1 MNHHVQ
7 AGPLDGLFMD
17 EEREEFLIL
26 DDDEEEASV
35 SKKPE
40 EAPVLPSMPKLSSL
54 KLPSF
59 LRSKAN
65 KKPEPKP
72 ESAIEAVAESAVGV
86 LDADL
91 AADGVHEFEWGIR
104 GMDCPDCAMKATRAV
119 SRLPGI
125 EQCRVSATEGSVRL
139 SLDVG
144 KGQVSRAS
152 SVLENLGHSP
162 KEDWFSVVGL
172 TPREVAARLGIE
184 RRALRSSLM
193 DIPGVLNV
201 RLDDGKI
208 ELQRLWMGDMSLRAL
223 SEQRLDK
230 ILGSDYSLVS
240 SKSSKLR
247 PDQIRLLGAAMTV
260 PLIFGVIAI
269 EQIHAVPDLMAAL
282 IGVLGVLF
290 TGYQMFQ
297 EALASIQN
305 RVLGFQ
311 ILTSLAVFGAVYLQE
326 WAEALMVVGL
336 VGFAA
341 HLEERALFRARESMQ
356 GGLDRLPRRARLLE
370 SRPAE
375 SEGRSLNVMQSSS
388 RSLTKANCHDEEL
401 TPVEAIEPGD
411 MVEVRSGEV
420 VPVDGIIAEG
430 TGSIDRAP
438 LTGEPMP
445 VSVKHGDM
453 VEAGLVLVRGPLV
466 IRAQASGDDTRLS
479 SLIDL
484 VRQYRDQPTRTQ
496 SSIESF
502 TAIWVPLVMIG
513 APVIGFLVA
522 GTTSEAIMYT
532 LLLWVVSCPCSLL
545 LAAPVPHAAA
555 LSAASASGLV
565 ARGGDVLE
573 AAAGVELAL
582 LDKTGTLT
590 SGQPRMTGLFV
601 SEEENEYR
609 ALQIAAGLEQR
620 SNHPYARSI
629 IALAEERS
637 LKASNVTDLTDGDA
651 GVSGKLR
658 GQEVMLGRADWLLE
672 HGVEIPLDVDSA
684 LAGSRKAGH
693 GSSVL
698 AIDRRAVAAFGF
710 AHDDAREGVDELIAA
725 LRANNVTVEILS
737 GDEQASVEAF
747 AKPLGI
753 SSSSCR
759 GGVDPEGK
767 AQWVSERSKARRT
780 LMAGDG
786 FNDAGALAA
795 ADVGVAVGSGEQVNL
810 DAADVLIPGE
820 DPRALARFIEL
831 SKRTRR
837 AVSTNI
843 AISVGIT
850 MLLVC
855 VVLLGWEIKLW
866 SGVALHEASALIVIL
881 NGMWVTGTGPQRMT
895 TIVDLARDLRN
906 DLMEALRVAI
916 GSSDKDSSAT
926 A

>member
-1 MNHHVQ
+1 
-7 AGPLDGLFMD
+7 MD
-17 EEREEFLIL
+17 EEGEDFLIL
-26 DDDEEEASV
+26 DDDEDETPV

-40 EAPVLPSMPKLSSL
+40 ETPVLPSMPKLPSL
-54 KLPSF
+54 RMPDF
-59 LRSKAN
+59 LRRKT
-65 KKPEPKP
+65 KEKPEPEP
-72 ESAIEAVAESAVGV
+72 EPEIEAVAESATGV

-91 AADGVHEFEWGIR
+91 AADGVHEFEWAIR

-139 SLDVG
+139 SLDIG
-144 KGQVSRAS
+144 RGQVSRAS

-162 KEDWFSVVGL
+162 DVEWLGVVGM

-193 DIPGVLNV
+193 DIPGILNV
-201 RLDDGKI
+201 SLDDGRI
-208 ELQRLWMGDMSLRAL
+208 ELQRLWLVDTALRAV
-223 SEQRLDK
+223 SAQRMEA
-230 ILGSDYSLVS
+230 ILGPGFTLSP

-247 PDQIRLLGAAMTV
+247 SDQIRLLGAAMTV
-260 PLIFGVIAI
+260 PLILGVFAV
-269 EQIHAVPDLMAAL
+269 ERIHAVPAVLATV
-282 IGVLGVLF
+282 IGIFGVLF
-290 TGYQMFQ
+290 AGYQMFQ
-297 EALASIQN
+297 EAFASIQN

-356 GGLDRLPRRARLLE
+356 GGLDRLPRRARLLDSKPE
-370 SRPAE
+370 
-375 SEGRSLNVMQSSS
+375 EGETRTLNVLQPETRSLVV
-388 RSLTKANCHDEEL
+388 ANCHDEEL

-420 VPVDGIIAEG
+420 VPVDGVVVEG
-430 TGSIDRAP
+430 TGSIDKAP
-438 LTGEPMP
+438 LTGEPIPIP
-445 VSVKHGDM
+445 VNPDDF

-466 IRAQASGDDTRLS
+466 IRAQAGGDDTRLS

-484 VRQYRDQPTRTQ
+484 VRRYRDQPTRTQ
-496 SSIESF
+496 SAIESF

-513 APVIGFLVA
+513 APAIGFLVA
-522 GTTSEAIMYT
+522 GTTSEAILVT

-555 LSAASASGLV
+555 LSAASSSGLV

-601 SEEENEYR
+601 SEEENELR
-609 ALQIAAGLEQR
+609 VLQIAAGLEQR

-629 IALAEERS
+629 LALAQERS
-637 LKASNVTDLTDGDA
+637 LKPSNVTGLADGDA
-651 GVSGKLR
+651 GVSGTLR
-658 GQEVMLGRADWLLE
+658 GQQVMLGRADWLMDR
-672 HGVEIPLDVDSA
+672 GVEIPLDVDSA

-698 AIDRRAVAAFGF
+698 AIDGRAVAAFGF
-710 AHDDAREGVDELIAA
+710 AHDDAREGVDALISA
-725 LRANNVTVEILS
+725 LRENNVTVEILS

-747 AKPLGI
+747 AQRLGI

-795 ADVGVAVGSGEQVNL
+795 AHVGVAVGSGEQVNL

-820 DPRALARFIEL
+820 DPRALAKFIDL

-837 AVSTNI
+837 AVSMNI

-855 VVLLGWEIKLW
+855 VVLLGWEIKLAA
-866 SGVALHEASALIVIL
+866 GVALHEASALIVIL

-895 TIVDLARDLRN
+895 TLVDLVRDLRD

-916 GSSDKDSSAT
+916 GGPDKDQSAT

>member
-7 AGPLDGLFMD
+7 AGPLDGLFVD

-26 DDDEEEASV
+26 DDDEEEAPV

-40 EAPVLPSMPKLSSL
+40 EAPVLPSLPKLSSL
-54 KLPSF
+54 KMPTF
-59 LRSKAN
+59 LRSKAS
-65 KKPEPKP
+65 KKPESKP
-72 ESAIEAVAESAVGV
+72 EQVIEAVAESAAGV

-162 KEDWFSVVGL
+162 EEDWVSVVGL
-172 TPREVAARLGIE
+172 TPREVATRLGIE
-184 RRALRSSLM
+184 RRALKSSLM
-193 DIPGVLNV
+193 DIPGVLNI
-201 RLDDGKI
+201 RLDDGRI
-208 ELQRLWMGDMSLRAL
+208 ELQRLWLSDMSLREV
-223 SEQRLDK
+223 SEQRLEK
-230 ILGSDYSLVS
+230 ILGSDYILAP

-260 PLIFGVIAI
+260 PLILGVIAI
-269 EQIHAVPDLMAAL
+269 EQIHAIPDMMAAM
-282 IGVLGVLF
+282 IAVLGVVF
-290 TGYQMFQ
+290 AGYQMFQ
-297 EALASIQN
+297 EAFASIQN

-311 ILTSLAVFGAVYLQE
+311 ILTSLAVFGAVALQE

-375 SEGRSLNVMQSSS
+375 SEGRSLNVMQPSSK
-388 RSLTKANCHDEEL
+388 SLTMAHCHDEEL

-420 VPVDGIIAEG
+420 VPVDGIIVEG
-430 TGSIDRAP
+430 AGSIDRAP

-445 VSVKHGDM
+445 VLVKLGDM
-453 VEAGLVLVRGPLV
+453 VEAGLILVRGPLV
-466 IRAQASGDDTRLS
+466 IRAQAGGDDTRLS

-496 SSIESF
+496 SAIENF

-513 APVIGFLVA
+513 APAIGFLVA
-522 GTTSEAIMYT
+522 GATSKALMYT

-573 AAAGVELAL
+573 AAAGVDLAL

-609 ALQIAAGLEQR
+609 VLQIAAGLEMR

-629 IALAEERS
+629 LALAEERS
-637 LKASNVTDLTDGDA
+637 LKASNVIDLTDGDA
-651 GVSGKLR
+651 GVSGRLR

-672 HGVEIPLDVDSA
+672 RGVEIPLDVDSA
-684 LAGSRKAGH
+684 LIGSRKAGH

-698 AIDRRAVAAFGF
+698 AIDGRAVAAFGF
-710 AHDDAREGVDELIAA
+710 AHDDAREGVDDLIAA
-725 LRANNVTVEILS
+725 LRENNVTVEILS

-747 AKPLGI
+747 AKRLGI
-753 SSSSCR
+753 PSSSCR

-767 AQWVSERSKARRT
+767 AQWVSERSKARCT
-780 LMAGDG
+780 MMAGDG

-820 DPRALARFIEL
+820 DPRALARLIDL

-855 VVLLGWEIKLW
+855 VVLLGWEIKLAA
-866 SGVALHEASALIVIL
+866 GVALHEASALIVIL

-895 TIVDLARDLRN
+895 IIVDLARDLRN
-906 DLMEALRVAI
+906 DLVEALRVAI
-916 GSSDKDSSAT
+916 GGSDKDPSAT

>member
-1 MNHHVQ
+1 
-7 AGPLDGLFMD
+7 MD
-17 EEREEFLIL
+17 EEPEEFLIL
-26 DDDEEEASV
+26 DDDEEEAPV

-40 EAPVLPSMPKLSSL
+40 EAPVLPSMPKLPSL
-54 KLPSF
+54 KMPSF
-59 LRSKAN
+59 LRSKAS

-152 SVLENLGHSP
+152 AVLENLGHSP
-162 KEDWFSVVGL
+162 EVDWLSVVGL

-201 RLDDGKI
+201 RLDDGRI
-208 ELQRLWMGDMSLRAL
+208 ELQKLWLGDMRLREV
-223 SEQRLDK
+223 SDQRLNK
-230 ILGSDYSLVS
+230 MLGSDYSLVP
-240 SKSSKLR
+240 SKSSRLR

-260 PLIFGVIAI
+260 PLILGVIAI
-269 EQIHAVPDLMAAL
+269 EQIPAIPNIMAAM
-282 IGVLGVLF
+282 IAIFGVLF
-290 TGYQMFQ
+290 AGYQMFQ
-297 EALASIQN
+297 EAFASIQN

-336 VGFAA
+336 VGFAS
-341 HLEERALFRARESMQ
+341 HLENRALFRARESMQ

-375 SEGRSLNVMQSSS
+375 SEGRSLNVMQSSP
-388 RSLTKANCHDEEL
+388 RTLTVADCHDEEL
-401 TPVEAIEPGD
+401 TPVEAVEPGD

-420 VPVDGIIAEG
+420 VPVDGIIVEG
-430 TGSIDRAP
+430 SGSIDRAP
-438 LTGEPMP
+438 LTGEPLP
-445 VSVKHGDM
+445 IAVNPGDL

-466 IRAQASGDDTRLS
+466 IRAQAGGDDTRLS

-496 SSIESF
+496 SAIESF
-502 TAIWVPLVMIG
+502 TAIWIPLVMIG
-513 APVIGFLVA
+513 SPAIGYLVYGA
-522 GTTSEAIMYT
+522 TSQAVLTT

-555 LSAASASGLV
+555 LSAASAFGLV

-601 SEEENEYR
+601 SEEENEHR

-637 LKASNVTDLTDGDA
+637 LSASNVTDLTDGDA
-651 GVSGKLR
+651 GVSGRLR

-672 HGVEIPLDVDSA
+672 RGVEIPLDVDSA
-684 LAGSRKAGH
+684 LAGTRRAGH
-693 GSSVL
+693 GASVL
-698 AIDRRAVAAFGF
+698 AIDGRAVAAFGF
-710 AHDDAREGVDELIAA
+710 AHDDSREGVDELIAA
-725 LRANNVTVEILS
+725 LRENNVTVEILS

-747 AKPLGI
+747 GERLGI
-753 SSSSCR
+753 PSASCR

-780 LMAGDG
+780 MMAGDG

-820 DPRALARFIEL
+820 DPRALARFIDL

-855 VVLLGWEIKLW
+855 GVLLGWDIKLW
-866 SGVALHEASALIVIL
+866 SGLALHEASALIVIL

-895 TIVDLARDLRN
+895 TIVDLSRDLRN
-906 DLMEALRVAI
+906 DLVEALKVAI
-916 GSSDKDSSAT
+916 GGSDKDSSAT

>member
-1 MNHHVQ
+1 
-7 AGPLDGLFMD
+7 MD
-17 EEREEFLIL
+17 EEGEDFLIL
-26 DDDEEEASV
+26 DDDEDETPV

-40 EAPVLPSMPKLSSL
+40 ETPVLPSMPKLPSL
-54 KLPSF
+54 RMPGF
-59 LRSKAN
+59 LRRKA
-65 KKPEPKP
+65 KEEPEPEP
-72 ESAIEAVAESAVGV
+72 EPEIEAVAESATGV

-91 AADGVHEFEWGIR
+91 AADGVHEFEWAIR

-139 SLDVG
+139 SLDIG
-144 KGQVSRAS
+144 RGQVSRAS

-162 KEDWFSVVGL
+162 DVEWLGVVGL

-193 DIPGVLNV
+193 DIPGILNV
-201 RLDDGKI
+201 SLDDGRI
-208 ELQRLWMGDMSLRAL
+208 ELQRLWLVDTALRAV
-223 SEQRLDK
+223 SEQRMEA
-230 ILGSDYSLVS
+230 ILGPGFTLSP

-260 PLIFGVIAI
+260 PLILGVIAV
-269 EQIHAVPDLMAAL
+269 ERIHAVPDVLAAV
-282 IGVLGVLF
+282 IGAFGVLF
-290 TGYQMFQ
+290 AGYQMFQ
-297 EALASIQN
+297 EAFASIQN

-341 HLEERALFRARESMQ
+341 HLEDRALLRARESMQ
-356 GGLDRLPRRARLLE
+356 GGLDRLPRRARLLDSKPE
-370 SRPAE
+370 
-375 SEGRSLNVMQSSS
+375 EGETRTLNVLQPETRSLVV
-388 RSLTKANCHDEEL
+388 ANCHDEEL

-420 VPVDGIIAEG
+420 VPVDGVVVEG
-430 TGSIDRAP
+430 TGSIDKAP
-438 LTGEPMP
+438 LTGEPIPIP
-445 VSVKHGDM
+445 VNPDDF

-466 IRAQASGDDTRLS
+466 IRAQAGGDDTRLS

-496 SSIESF
+496 SAIESF

-513 APVIGFLVA
+513 APAIGFLVA
-522 GTTSEAIMYT
+522 GTTSEAILVT

-555 LSAASASGLV
+555 LSAASSSGLV

-601 SEEENEYR
+601 SEEENELR
-609 ALQIAAGLEQR
+609 VLQIAAGLEQR

-629 IALAEERS
+629 LALAQERS
-637 LKASNVTDLTDGDA
+637 LKPSNVTGLADGDA
-651 GVSGKLR
+651 GVSGTLR
-658 GQEVMLGRADWLLE
+658 GQQVMLGRADWLMDR
-672 HGVEIPLDVDSA
+672 GVEIPLDVDSA

-698 AIDRRAVAAFGF
+698 AIEGRAVAAFGF
-710 AHDDAREGVDELIAA
+710 AHDDAREGVDALISA
-725 LRANNVTVEILS
+725 LRENDVTVEILS

-747 AKPLGI
+747 AQRLGI
-753 SSSSCR
+753 PSSSCR

-767 AQWVSERSKARRT
+767 AQWVSERSKARVT

-820 DPRALARFIEL
+820 DPRALAKFIDL

-837 AVSTNI
+837 AVSMNI

-855 VVLLGWEIKLW
+855 VVLLGWEIKLAA
-866 SGVALHEASALIVIL
+866 GVALHEASALIVIL
-881 NGMWVTGTGPQRMT
+881 NGMWVTGTGPQRT
-895 TIVDLARDLRN
+895 TTLVDLVRDLRD

-916 GSSDKDSSAT
+916 GGSGKDQSAT

>member
-7 AGPLDGLFMD
+7 AGLLDGLFMD

-26 DDDEEEASV
+26 DDDEDEAPV
-35 SKKPE
+35 SKKSE
-40 EAPVLPSMPKLSSL
+40 EATVLPSMPKLSSL
-54 KLPSF
+54 KMPSF
-59 LRSKAN
+59 LRSKAS
-65 KKPEPKP
+65 KKPESKP

-91 AADGVHEFEWGIR
+91 AADGVHEFEWDIR

-162 KEDWFSVVGL
+162 KGDWVSVVGL

-269 EQIHAVPDLMAAL
+269 EQSPAIPDMMAVL

-297 EALASIQN
+297 EAFASIQN

-370 SRPAE
+370 SRPVE
-375 SEGRSLNVMQSSS
+375 SEGRSLNVTQSSS
-388 RSLTKANCHDEEL
+388 RSLTMANCHDEEL

-513 APVIGFLVA
+513 APVIGLLVA
-522 GTTSEAIMYT
+522 DTTSEAIMTT

-637 LKASNVTDLTDGDA
+637 LKASNVIDLTDGDA

-698 AIDRRAVAAFGF
+698 AIDGRAVAAFGF
-710 AHDDAREGVDELIAA
+710 AHDDAREGVEELIAA

-753 SSSSCR
+753 PSSSCR

-767 AQWVSERSKARRT
+767 AQWVFERSKARRT
-780 LMAGDG
+780 MMAGDG

-850 MLLVC
+850 FLLVSG
-855 VVLLGWEIKLW
+855 VLLGWEIKLAA
-866 SGVALHEASALIVIL
+866 GVALHEASALIVIL

-906 DLMEALRVAI
+906 DFVEALRVAI
-916 GSSDKDSSAT
+916 GASDKDSSAT

>member
-1 MNHHVQ
+1 
-7 AGPLDGLFMD
+7 MD

-40 EAPVLPSMPKLSSL
+40 EAPVLPFMPKLSSL

-65 KKPEPKP
+65 KKPEPNS

-906 DLMEALRVAI
+906 DLVEALRVAI
-916 GSSDKDSSAT
+916 GASDKDSSAT

>member
-1 MNHHVQ
+1 MTI
-7 AGPLDGLFMD
+7 P
-17 EEREEFLIL
+17 LIL
-26 DDDEEEASV
+26 
-35 SKKPE
+35 
-40 EAPVLPSMPKLSSL
+40 
-54 KLPSF
+54 
-59 LRSKAN
+59 
-65 KKPEPKP
+65 
-72 ESAIEAVAESAVGV
+72 
-86 LDADL
+86 
-91 AADGVHEFEWGIR
+91 
-104 GMDCPDCAMKATRAV
+104 
-119 SRLPGI
+119 
-125 EQCRVSATEGSVRL
+125 
-139 SLDVG
+139 
-144 KGQVSRAS
+144 
-152 SVLENLGHSP
+152 
-162 KEDWFSVVGL
+162 
-172 TPREVAARLGIE
+172 
-184 RRALRSSLM
+184 
-193 DIPGVLNV
+193 
-201 RLDDGKI
+201 
-208 ELQRLWMGDMSLRAL
+208 
-223 SEQRLDK
+223 
-230 ILGSDYSLVS
+230 
-240 SKSSKLR
+240 
-247 PDQIRLLGAAMTV
+247 
-260 PLIFGVIAI
+260 GVIAI
-269 EQIHAVPDLMAAL
+269 EQIHAIPDMTAVL
-282 IGVLGVLF
+282 IGGFGVLF
-290 TGYQMFQ
+290 AGYQMFQ

-311 ILTSLAVFGAVYLQE
+311 ILTSLAVFGAVALQE

-375 SEGRSLNVMQSSS
+375 SEGRSLNVMQPSSK
-388 RSLTKANCHDEEL
+388 SLTMAHCHDEEL

-420 VPVDGIIAEG
+420 VPVDGIIVEG
-430 TGSIDRAP
+430 AGSIDRAP

-445 VSVKHGDM
+445 VLVKLGDM
-453 VEAGLVLVRGPLV
+453 VEAGLILVRGPLV
-466 IRAQASGDDTRLS
+466 IRAQAGGDDTRLS

-496 SSIESF
+496 SAIENF

-513 APVIGFLVA
+513 APAIGFLVA
-522 GTTSEAIMYT
+522 GATSKALMYT

-573 AAAGVELAL
+573 AAAGVDLAL

-609 ALQIAAGLEQR
+609 VLQIAAGLEMR

-629 IALAEERS
+629 LALAEERS
-637 LKASNVTDLTDGDA
+637 LKASNVIDLTDGDA
-651 GVSGKLR
+651 GVSGRLR

-672 HGVEIPLDVDSA
+672 RGVEIPLDVDSA
-684 LAGSRKAGH
+684 LIGSRKAGH

-698 AIDRRAVAAFGF
+698 AIDGRAVAAFGF
-710 AHDDAREGVDELIAA
+710 AHDDAREGVDDLIAA
-725 LRANNVTVEILS
+725 LRENNVTVEILS

-747 AKPLGI
+747 AKRLGI
-753 SSSSCR
+753 PSSSCR

-767 AQWVSERSKARRT
+767 AQWVSERSKARCT
-780 LMAGDG
+780 MMAGDG

-820 DPRALARFIEL
+820 DPRALARLIDL

-855 VVLLGWEIKLW
+855 VVLLGWEIKLAA
-866 SGVALHEASALIVIL
+866 GVALHEASALIVIL

-895 TIVDLARDLRN
+895 IIVDLARDLRN
-906 DLMEALRVAI
+906 DLVEALRVAI
-916 GSSDKDSSAT
+916 GGSDKDPSAT

>member
-1 MNHHVQ
+1 
-7 AGPLDGLFMD
+7 MD
-17 EEREEFLIL
+17 EEGEDFLIL
-26 DDDEEEASV
+26 DDDEEETPV

-40 EAPVLPSMPKLSSL
+40 ETPVLPSMPKLPSL
-54 KLPSF
+54 RMPGF
-59 LRSKAN
+59 LRRKA
-65 KKPEPKP
+65 KEKPEPEP
-72 ESAIEAVAESAVGV
+72 EPEIEAVAESATGV

-91 AADGVHEFEWGIR
+91 AADGVHEFEWAIR

-139 SLDVG
+139 SLDIG
-144 KGQVSRAS
+144 RGQVSRAS

-162 KEDWFSVVGL
+162 DVEWLGVVGL

-193 DIPGVLNV
+193 DIPGILNV
-201 RLDDGKI
+201 SLDDGRI
-208 ELQRLWMGDMSLRAL
+208 ELQRLWLVDTALRAV
-223 SEQRLDK
+223 SEQRMEA
-230 ILGSDYSLVS
+230 ILGPGFTLSP

-260 PLIFGVIAI
+260 PLILGVIAV
-269 EQIHAVPDLMAAL
+269 ERIHAVPDVLATV
-282 IGVLGVLF
+282 IGIFGVLF
-290 TGYQMFQ
+290 AGYQMFQ
-297 EALASIQN
+297 EAFASIQN

-356 GGLDRLPRRARLLE
+356 GGLDRLPRRARLLDSKPE
-370 SRPAE
+370 
-375 SEGRSLNVMQSSS
+375 EGETRTLNVLQPETRSLVV
-388 RSLTKANCHDEEL
+388 ANCHDEEL

-420 VPVDGIIAEG
+420 VPVDGVVVEG
-430 TGSIDRAP
+430 TGSIDKAP
-438 LTGEPMP
+438 LTGEPIPIP
-445 VSVKHGDM
+445 VNPDDF

-466 IRAQASGDDTRLS
+466 IRAQAGGDDTRLS

-496 SSIESF
+496 SAIESF

-513 APVIGFLVA
+513 APVIGYLVYGA
-522 GTTSEAIMYT
+522 TSQAVLTT

-555 LSAASASGLV
+555 LSAASSSGLV

-601 SEEENEYR
+601 SEEENELR
-609 ALQIAAGLEQR
+609 VLQIAAGLEQR

-629 IALAEERS
+629 LALAQERS
-637 LKASNVTDLTDGDA
+637 LKPSNVTGLADGDA
-651 GVSGKLR
+651 GVSGTLR
-658 GQEVMLGRADWLLE
+658 GQQVMLGRADWLMDR
-672 HGVEIPLDVDSA
+672 GVEIPLDVDSA

-698 AIDRRAVAAFGF
+698 AIEGRAVAAFGF
-710 AHDDAREGVDELIAA
+710 AHDDAREGVDALISA
-725 LRANNVTVEILS
+725 LRENDVTVEILS

-747 AKPLGI
+747 AQRLGI
-753 SSSSCR
+753 PSSSCR

-820 DPRALARFIEL
+820 DPRALAKFIDL

-837 AVSTNI
+837 AVSMNI

-855 VVLLGWEIKLW
+855 VVLLGWEIKLAA
-866 SGVALHEASALIVIL
+866 GVALHEASALIVIL

-895 TIVDLARDLRN
+895 TLVDLVRDLRD

-916 GSSDKDSSAT
+916 GGSDKDQSAT

>member
-1 MNHHVQ
+1 M
-7 AGPLDGLFMD
+7 
-17 EEREEFLIL
+17 EEEGEDFLIL
-26 DDDEEEASV
+26 DDDDDDTPV

-40 EAPVLPSMPKLSSL
+40 EAPVLPSMPKLPSL
-54 KLPSF
+54 RLPSF
-59 LRSKAN
+59 LRPKAKEESK
-65 KKPEPKP
+65 PKP
-72 ESAIEAVAESAVGV
+72 EIDAVAESASGV

-91 AADGVHEFEWGIR
+91 AADGVHEFEWAIR

-139 SLDVG
+139 SMDIG
-144 KGQVSRAS
+144 RGQVSRAS

-162 KEDWFSVVGL
+162 EVEWLSVVGL
-172 TPREVAARLGIE
+172 TPREAAARLGIE
-184 RRALRSSLM
+184 RRTLRSSLM

-201 RLDDGKI
+201 SLDDGRI
-208 ELQRLWMGDMSLRAL
+208 ELQRLWLIDTALRAV
-223 SEQRLDK
+223 SEQRMEA
-230 ILGSDYSLVS
+230 ILGPGFTLSP

-260 PLIFGVIAI
+260 PLILGVIAV
-269 EQIHAVPDLMAAL
+269 ERIHAVPDVLAAV
-282 IGVLGVLF
+282 IGAFGVLF
-290 TGYQMFQ
+290 AGYQMFQ
-297 EALASIQN
+297 EAFASIQN

-311 ILTSLAVFGAVYLQE
+311 VLTSLAVFGAVYLQE

-341 HLEERALFRARESMQ
+341 HLEDRALFRARESMQ
-356 GGLDRLPRRARLLE
+356 GGLDRLPRRARLLD
-370 SRPAE
+370 RPE
-375 SEGRSLNVMQSSS
+375 EGKDQSLNLMQPATRSLVV
-388 RSLTKANCHDEEL
+388 ANCHDEEL

-420 VPVDGIIAEG
+420 VPVDGVVVEG
-430 TGSIDRAP
+430 TGSIDKAP
-438 LTGEPMP
+438 LTGEPIP
-445 VSVKHGDM
+445 IPANPGDS

-466 IRAQASGDDTRLS
+466 IRAQAGGDDTRLS

-496 SSIESF
+496 SAIESF

-513 APVIGFLVA
+513 APAIGFLVA
-522 GTTSEAIMYT
+522 GATSEAILVT

-555 LSAASASGLV
+555 LSAASSSGLV

-573 AAAGVELAL
+573 AAAGVQLAL

-601 SEEENEYR
+601 SEDENDLR
-609 ALQIAAGLEQR
+609 VLQIAAGLEQR

-629 IALAEERS
+629 LALAQERS
-637 LKASNVTDLTDGDA
+637 VNPSNVTGLTDGDA
-651 GVSGKLR
+651 GVSGMLR
-658 GQEVMLGRADWLLE
+658 GEEVMLGRADWLME
-672 HGVEIPLDVDSA
+672 RGVEIPLDVDSA

-698 AIDRRAVAAFGF
+698 SIDGRAVAAFGF
-710 AHDDAREGVDELIAA
+710 AHDDAREGVDALISA
-725 LRANNVTVEILS
+725 LRENDVTVEILS

-747 AKPLGI
+747 ARRLGI
-753 SSSSCR
+753 PSDACR

-820 DPRALARFIEL
+820 DPRALAKFIDL

-855 VVLLGWEIKLW
+855 IVLLGWEIKLAA
-866 SGVALHEASALIVIL
+866 GVALHEASALIVIL

-895 TIVDLARDLRN
+895 TLVDLVRDLRD
-906 DLMEALRVAI
+906 DLVEALRVAI
-916 GSSDKDSSAT
+916 GGSSKDQSAT

>member
-1 MNHHVQ
+1 
-7 AGPLDGLFMD
+7 MD
-17 EEREEFLIL
+17 EEGEDFLIL
-26 DDDEEEASV
+26 DDDEDETPV

-40 EAPVLPSMPKLSSL
+40 ETPVLPSMPKLPSL
-54 KLPSF
+54 RMPGF
-59 LRSKAN
+59 LRRKA
-65 KKPEPKP
+65 KEKPEPEP
-72 ESAIEAVAESAVGV
+72 EPEIEAVAESATGV

-91 AADGVHEFEWGIR
+91 AADGVHEFEWAIR

-139 SLDVG
+139 SLDIG
-144 KGQVSRAS
+144 RGQVSRAS

-162 KEDWFSVVGL
+162 DVEWLGVVGL

-193 DIPGVLNV
+193 DIPGILNV
-201 RLDDGKI
+201 SLDDGRI
-208 ELQRLWMGDMSLRAL
+208 ELQRLWLVDTALRAV
-223 SEQRLDK
+223 SEQRMEA
-230 ILGSDYSLVS
+230 ILGPGFTLSP

-260 PLIFGVIAI
+260 PLILGVIAV
-269 EQIHAVPDLMAAL
+269 ERIHAVPDVLAAV
-282 IGVLGVLF
+282 IGAFGVLF
-290 TGYQMFQ
+290 AGYQMFQ
-297 EALASIQN
+297 EAFASIQN

-341 HLEERALFRARESMQ
+341 HLEDRALLRARESMQ
-356 GGLDRLPRRARLLE
+356 GGLDRLPRRARLLDSKPE
-370 SRPAE
+370 
-375 SEGRSLNVMQSSS
+375 EGETRTLNVLQPETRSLVV
-388 RSLTKANCHDEEL
+388 ANCHDEEL

-420 VPVDGIIAEG
+420 VPVDGVVVEG
-430 TGSIDRAP
+430 TGSIDKAP
-438 LTGEPMP
+438 LTGEPIPIP
-445 VSVKHGDM
+445 VNPDDF

-466 IRAQASGDDTRLS
+466 IRAQAGGDDTRLS

-496 SSIESF
+496 SAIESF

-513 APVIGFLVA
+513 APVIGYLVYGA
-522 GTTSEAIMYT
+522 TSQAVLTT

-555 LSAASASGLV
+555 LSAASSSGLV

-601 SEEENEYR
+601 SEEENELR
-609 ALQIAAGLEQR
+609 VLQIAAGLEQR

-629 IALAEERS
+629 LALAQERS
-637 LKASNVTDLTDGDA
+637 LKPSNVTGLADGDA
-651 GVSGKLR
+651 GVSGTLR
-658 GQEVMLGRADWLLE
+658 GQQVMLGRADWLMDR
-672 HGVEIPLDVDSA
+672 GVEIPLDVDSA

-698 AIDRRAVAAFGF
+698 AIEGRAVAAFGF
-710 AHDDAREGVDELIAA
+710 AHDDAREGVDALISA
-725 LRANNVTVEILS
+725 LRENDVTVEILS

-747 AKPLGI
+747 AQRLGI
-753 SSSSCR
+753 PSSSCR

-767 AQWVSERSKARRT
+767 AQWVSERSKARVT

-820 DPRALARFIEL
+820 DPRALAKFIDL

-837 AVSTNI
+837 AVSMNI

-855 VVLLGWEIKLW
+855 VVLLGWEIKLAA
-866 SGVALHEASALIVIL
+866 GVALHEASALIVIL

-895 TIVDLARDLRN
+895 TLVDLVRDLRD

-916 GSSDKDSSAT
+916 GGSGKDQSAT

>member
-1 MNHHVQ
+1 
-7 AGPLDGLFMD
+7 MD
-17 EEREEFLIL
+17 EEGEDFLIL
-26 DDDEEEASV
+26 DDDEEETPV

-40 EAPVLPSMPKLSSL
+40 ETPVLPSMPKLPSL
-54 KLPSF
+54 RMPGF
-59 LRSKAN
+59 LRRKA
-65 KKPEPKP
+65 KEKPEPEP
-72 ESAIEAVAESAVGV
+72 EPEIEAVAESATGV

-91 AADGVHEFEWGIR
+91 AADGVHEFEWAIR

-139 SLDVG
+139 SLDIG
-144 KGQVSRAS
+144 RGQVSRAS

-162 KEDWFSVVGL
+162 DVEWLGVVGL

-193 DIPGVLNV
+193 DIPGILNV
-201 RLDDGKI
+201 SLDDGRI
-208 ELQRLWMGDMSLRAL
+208 ELQRLWLVDTALRAV
-223 SEQRLDK
+223 SEQRMEA
-230 ILGSDYSLVS
+230 ILGPGFTLSP

-260 PLIFGVIAI
+260 PLILGVIAV
-269 EQIHAVPDLMAAL
+269 ERIHAVPDVLAAV
-282 IGVLGVLF
+282 IGAFGVLF
-290 TGYQMFQ
+290 AGYQMFQ
-297 EALASIQN
+297 EAFASIQN

-341 HLEERALFRARESMQ
+341 HLEDRALLRARESMQ
-356 GGLDRLPRRARLLE
+356 GGLDRLPRRARLLDSKPE
-370 SRPAE
+370 
-375 SEGRSLNVMQSSS
+375 EGKTRTLNLLQPETRSLVV
-388 RSLTKANCHDEEL
+388 ANCHDEEL

-420 VPVDGIIAEG
+420 VPVDGVVVEG
-430 TGSIDRAP
+430 TGSIDKAP
-438 LTGEPMP
+438 LTGEPIPIP
-445 VSVKHGDM
+445 VNPDDF

-466 IRAQASGDDTRLS
+466 IRAQAGGDDTRLS

-496 SSIESF
+496 SAIESF

-513 APVIGFLVA
+513 APVIGYLVYGA
-522 GTTSEAIMYT
+522 TSQAVLTT

-555 LSAASASGLV
+555 LSAASSSGLV

-601 SEEENEYR
+601 SEEENELR
-609 ALQIAAGLEQR
+609 VLQIAAGLEQR

-629 IALAEERS
+629 LALAQERS
-637 LKASNVTDLTDGDA
+637 LKPSNVTGLADGDA
-651 GVSGKLR
+651 GVSGTLR
-658 GQEVMLGRADWLLE
+658 GQQVMLGRADWLMDR
-672 HGVEIPLDVDSA
+672 GVEIPLDVDSA

-698 AIDRRAVAAFGF
+698 AIEGRAVAAFGF
-710 AHDDAREGVDELIAA
+710 AHDDAREGVDALISA
-725 LRANNVTVEILS
+725 LRENDVTVEILS

-747 AKPLGI
+747 AQRLGI
-753 SSSSCR
+753 PSSSCR

-767 AQWVSERSKARRT
+767 AQWVSERSKARVT

-820 DPRALARFIEL
+820 DPRALAKFIDL

-837 AVSTNI
+837 AVSMNI

-855 VVLLGWEIKLW
+855 VVLLGWEIKLAA
-866 SGVALHEASALIVIL
+866 GVALHEASALIVIL

-895 TIVDLARDLRN
+895 TLVDLVRDLRD

-916 GSSDKDSSAT
+916 GGSGKDQSAT

>member
-1 MNHHVQ
+1 
-7 AGPLDGLFMD
+7 MD
-17 EEREEFLIL
+17 EEGEDFLIL
-26 DDDEEEASV
+26 DDDEDENPV

-40 EAPVLPSMPKLSSL
+40 ETPVMPSMPKLPSL
-54 KLPSF
+54 KMPGF
-59 LRSKAN
+59 LRRKA
-65 KKPEPKP
+65 KEKPEPEP
-72 ESAIEAVAESAVGV
+72 EPEIEAVAESAAGV

-91 AADGVHEFEWGIR
+91 AVDGVHEFEWAIR

-125 EQCRVSATEGSVRL
+125 EECRVSATEGSVRL
-139 SLDVG
+139 SLDIG
-144 KGQVSRAS
+144 RGQVSRAS

-162 KEDWFSVVGL
+162 EIEWLGVVGL

-193 DIPGVLNV
+193 DIPGILNV
-201 RLDDGKI
+201 SLDDGRI
-208 ELQRLWMGDMSLRAL
+208 ELQRLWLGDTALRAV
-223 SEQRLDK
+223 SEQRMEA
-230 ILGSDYSLVS
+230 ILGPGFTLSPST
-240 SKSSKLR
+240 SSKLR

-260 PLIFGVIAI
+260 PLILGVIAV
-269 EQIHAVPDLMAAL
+269 ERIHAVPDVLAVV
-282 IGVLGVLF
+282 IGAFGVLF
-290 TGYQMFQ
+290 AGYQMFQ
-297 EALASIQN
+297 EAFASIQN

-311 ILTSLAVFGAVYLQE
+311 ILTSLAVFGAAYLQE

-341 HLEERALFRARESMQ
+341 HLEDRALFRARESMQ
-356 GGLDRLPRRARLLE
+356 GGLDRLPRRARLLD
-370 SRPAE
+370 SRPEE
-375 SEGRSLNVMQSSS
+375 SGTRTLNVLQPEARPLMM
-388 RSLTKANCHDEEL
+388 ANCHDEEL

-420 VPVDGIIAEG
+420 VPVDGVVVEG
-430 TGSIDRAP
+430 SGSIDKAP
-438 LTGEPMP
+438 LTGEPIPIP
-445 VSVKHGDM
+445 VNSGDS

-466 IRAQASGDDTRLS
+466 IRAQAGGDDTRLS

-496 SSIESF
+496 SAIESF

-513 APVIGFLVA
+513 APAIGFLVA
-522 GTTSEAIMYT
+522 DTTSEAILVT

-555 LSAASASGLV
+555 LSAASSSGLV

-590 SGQPRMTGLFV
+590 SGQPRMTGIFV
-601 SEEENEYR
+601 SDEENELR
-609 ALQIAAGLEQR
+609 VLQIAAGLEQR

-629 IALAEERS
+629 LALAQERS
-637 LKASNVTDLTDGDA
+637 LKPSNVTGLTDGDA
-651 GVSGKLR
+651 GVSGTLR
-658 GQEVMLGRADWLLE
+658 GQEVLLGRADWLME
-672 HGVEIPLDVDSA
+672 RGAEIPLDVDSA

-698 AIDRRAVAAFGF
+698 AIDGRAVAAFGF
-710 AHDDAREGVDELIAA
+710 AHDDAREGVDALISA
-725 LRANNVTVEILS
+725 LRENDVTVEILS

-747 AKPLGI
+747 AQRLGI
-753 SSSSCR
+753 PSSSCR

-795 ADVGVAVGSGEQVNL
+795 AHVGVAVGSGEQVNL

-820 DPRALARFIEL
+820 DPRALARFIDL

-837 AVSTNI
+837 AVSMNI

-895 TIVDLARDLRN
+895 TLVDLVRDLRD
-906 DLMEALRVAI
+906 DLVEALRVAI
-916 GSSDKDSSAT
+916 GGSGEDQSAT

>member
-1 MNHHVQ
+1 
-7 AGPLDGLFMD
+7 MD
-17 EEREEFLIL
+17 EEGEDFLIL
-26 DDDEEEASV
+26 DDDEEETPV

-40 EAPVLPSMPKLSSL
+40 ETPVLPSMPKLPSL
-54 KLPSF
+54 RMPGF
-59 LRSKAN
+59 LRRKA
-65 KKPEPKP
+65 KEKPEPEP
-72 ESAIEAVAESAVGV
+72 EPEIEAVAESATGV

-91 AADGVHEFEWGIR
+91 AADGVHEFEWAIR
-104 GMDCPDCAMKATRAV
+104 GMDCPDCARKATRAV

-139 SLDVG
+139 SLDIG
-144 KGQVSRAS
+144 RGQVSRAS

-162 KEDWFSVVGL
+162 DVEWLGVVGL

-193 DIPGVLNV
+193 DIPGILNV
-201 RLDDGKI
+201 SLDDGRI
-208 ELQRLWMGDMSLRAL
+208 ELQRLWLVDTALRAV
-223 SEQRLDK
+223 SEQRMEA
-230 ILGSDYSLVS
+230 ILGPGFTLSP

-260 PLIFGVIAI
+260 PLILGVIAV
-269 EQIHAVPDLMAAL
+269 ERIHAVPDVLAAV
-282 IGVLGVLF
+282 IGAFGVLF
-290 TGYQMFQ
+290 AGYQMFQ
-297 EALASIQN
+297 EAFASIQN

-356 GGLDRLPRRARLLE
+356 GGLDRLPRRARLLDSKPE
-370 SRPAE
+370 
-375 SEGRSLNVMQSSS
+375 EGETRTLNVLQPETRSLVV
-388 RSLTKANCHDEEL
+388 ANCHDEEL

-420 VPVDGIIAEG
+420 VPVDGVVVEG
-430 TGSIDRAP
+430 TGSIDKAP
-438 LTGEPMP
+438 LTGEPIPIP
-445 VSVKHGDM
+445 VNPDDF

-466 IRAQASGDDTRLS
+466 IRAQAGGDDTRLS

-484 VRQYRDQPTRTQ
+484 VRRYRDQPTRTQ
-496 SSIESF
+496 SAIESF

-513 APVIGFLVA
+513 APVIGYLVYGA
-522 GTTSEAIMYT
+522 TSQAVLTT

-555 LSAASASGLV
+555 LSAASSSGLV

-601 SEEENEYR
+601 SEEENELR
-609 ALQIAAGLEQR
+609 VLQIAAGLEQR

-629 IALAEERS
+629 LALAQERS
-637 LKASNVTDLTDGDA
+637 LKPSNVTGLADGDA
-651 GVSGKLR
+651 GVSGTLR
-658 GQEVMLGRADWLLE
+658 GQQVMLGRADWLMDR
-672 HGVEIPLDVDSA
+672 GVEIPLDVDSA

-698 AIDRRAVAAFGF
+698 AIEGRAVAAFGF
-710 AHDDAREGVDELIAA
+710 AHDDAREGVDALISA
-725 LRANNVTVEILS
+725 LRENDVTVEILS

-747 AKPLGI
+747 AQRLGI
-753 SSSSCR
+753 PSSSCR

-767 AQWVSERSKARRT
+767 AQWVSERSKARVT

-820 DPRALARFIEL
+820 DPRALAKFIDL

-837 AVSTNI
+837 AVSMNI

-855 VVLLGWEIKLW
+855 VVLLGWEIKLAA
-866 SGVALHEASALIVIL
+866 GVALHEASALIVIL

-895 TIVDLARDLRN
+895 TLVDLVRDLRD

-916 GSSDKDSSAT
+916 GGSGKDQSAT

>member
-40 EAPVLPSMPKLSSL
+40 EAPVLPFMPKLSSL

>member
-1 MNHHVQ
+1 
-7 AGPLDGLFMD
+7 MD
-17 EEREEFLIL
+17 EEGEDFLIL
-26 DDDEEEASV
+26 DDDEDETPV

-40 EAPVLPSMPKLSSL
+40 ETPVLPSMPKLPSL
-54 KLPSF
+54 SMPGF
-59 LRSKAN
+59 LRRKA
-65 KKPEPKP
+65 KEKPEPEP
-72 ESAIEAVAESAVGV
+72 EPEIEAVAESATGV

-91 AADGVHEFEWGIR
+91 AADGVHEFEWAIR

-139 SLDVG
+139 SLDIG
-144 KGQVSRAS
+144 RGQVSRAS

-162 KEDWFSVVGL
+162 DVEWLGVVGL

-193 DIPGVLNV
+193 DIPGILNV
-201 RLDDGKI
+201 SLDDGRI
-208 ELQRLWMGDMSLRAL
+208 ELQRLWLVDTALRAV
-223 SEQRLDK
+223 SEQRMEA
-230 ILGSDYSLVS
+230 ILGPGFTLSP

-260 PLIFGVIAI
+260 PLILGVIAV
-269 EQIHAVPDLMAAL
+269 ERIHAVPDVLAAV
-282 IGVLGVLF
+282 IGIFGVLF
-290 TGYQMFQ
+290 AGYQMFQ
-297 EALASIQN
+297 EAFASIQN

-356 GGLDRLPRRARLLE
+356 GGLDRLPRRARLLDSKPE
-370 SRPAE
+370 
-375 SEGRSLNVMQSSS
+375 EGETRTLNVLQPETRSLVV
-388 RSLTKANCHDEEL
+388 ANCHDEEL

-420 VPVDGIIAEG
+420 VPVDGVVVEG
-430 TGSIDRAP
+430 TGSIDKAP
-438 LTGEPMP
+438 LTGEPIPIP
-445 VSVKHGDM
+445 VNPDDF

-466 IRAQASGDDTRLS
+466 IRAQAGGDDTRLS

-484 VRQYRDQPTRTQ
+484 VRRYRDQPTRTQ
-496 SSIESF
+496 SAIESF

-513 APVIGFLVA
+513 APVIGYLVYGA
-522 GTTSEAIMYT
+522 TSQAVLTT

-555 LSAASASGLV
+555 LSAASSSGLV

-601 SEEENEYR
+601 SEEENELR
-609 ALQIAAGLEQR
+609 VLQIAAGLEQR

-629 IALAEERS
+629 LALAQERS
-637 LKASNVTDLTDGDA
+637 LKPSNVIGLTDGDA
-651 GVSGKLR
+651 GVSGTLR
-658 GQEVMLGRADWLLE
+658 GQQVMLGRADWLMGR
-672 HGVEIPLDVDSA
+672 GVEIPLDVDSA

-698 AIDRRAVAAFGF
+698 AIDGRAVAAFGF
-710 AHDDAREGVDELIAA
+710 AHDDAREGVDALISA
-725 LRANNVTVEILS
+725 LRENNVTVEILS

-747 AKPLGI
+747 AQRLGI
-753 SSSSCR
+753 PSSSCR

-767 AQWVSERSKARRT
+767 AQWVSERSNHRRT

-810 DAADVLIPGE
+810 DAADVWIPGE
-820 DPRALARFIEL
+820 DPRALAKFIDL

-837 AVSTNI
+837 AVSMNI

-855 VVLLGWEIKLW
+855 VVLLGWEIKLAA
-866 SGVALHEASALIVIL
+866 GVALHEASALIVIL

-895 TIVDLARDLRN
+895 TLVDLVRDLRD

-916 GSSDKDSSAT
+916 GGSGKDQSAT

>member
-1 MNHHVQ
+1 
-7 AGPLDGLFMD
+7 MD
-17 EEREEFLIL
+17 EEGEDFLIL
-26 DDDEEEASV
+26 DDDEEETPV
-35 SKKPE
+35 SRKPE
-40 EAPVLPSMPKLSSL
+40 ETPVLPSMPKLPSL
-54 KLPSF
+54 RMPGF
-59 LRSKAN
+59 LRRKA
-65 KKPEPKP
+65 KEKPEPEP
-72 ESAIEAVAESAVGV
+72 EPEIEAVAESATGV

-91 AADGVHEFEWGIR
+91 AADGVHEFEWAIR

-139 SLDVG
+139 SLDIG
-144 KGQVSRAS
+144 RGQVSRAS

-162 KEDWFSVVGL
+162 DVEWLGVVGL

-193 DIPGVLNV
+193 DIPGILNV
-201 RLDDGKI
+201 SLDDGRI
-208 ELQRLWMGDMSLRAL
+208 ELQRLWLVDTALRAV
-223 SEQRLDK
+223 SEQRMEA
-230 ILGSDYSLVS
+230 ILGPGFTLSP

-260 PLIFGVIAI
+260 PLILGVIAV
-269 EQIHAVPDLMAAL
+269 ERIHAVPDVLAAV
-282 IGVLGVLF
+282 IGAFGVLF
-290 TGYQMFQ
+290 AGYQMFQ
-297 EALASIQN
+297 EAFASIQN

-341 HLEERALFRARESMQ
+341 HLEDRALLRARESMQ
-356 GGLDRLPRRARLLE
+356 GGLDRLPRRARLLDSKPE
-370 SRPAE
+370 
-375 SEGRSLNVMQSSS
+375 EGETRTLNVLQPETRSLVV
-388 RSLTKANCHDEEL
+388 ANCHDEEL

-420 VPVDGIIAEG
+420 VPVDGVVVEG
-430 TGSIDRAP
+430 TGSIDKAP
-438 LTGEPMP
+438 LTGEPIPIP
-445 VSVKHGDM
+445 VNPDDF

-466 IRAQASGDDTRLS
+466 IRAQAGGDDTRLS

-484 VRQYRDQPTRTQ
+484 VRRYRDQPTRTQ
-496 SSIESF
+496 SAIESF

-513 APVIGFLVA
+513 APVIGYLVYGA
-522 GTTSEAIMYT
+522 TSQAVLTT

-555 LSAASASGLV
+555 LSAASSSGLV

-601 SEEENEYR
+601 SEEENELR
-609 ALQIAAGLEQR
+609 VLQIAAGLEQR

-629 IALAEERS
+629 LALAQERS
-637 LKASNVTDLTDGDA
+637 LKPSNVTGLADGDA
-651 GVSGKLR
+651 GVSGTLR
-658 GQEVMLGRADWLLE
+658 GQQVMLGRADWLMDR
-672 HGVEIPLDVDSA
+672 GVEIPLDVDSA

-698 AIDRRAVAAFGF
+698 AIDGRAVAAFGF
-710 AHDDAREGVDELIAA
+710 AHDDAREGVDALISA
-725 LRANNVTVEILS
+725 LRENDVTVEILS

-747 AKPLGI
+747 AQRLGI
-753 SSSSCR
+753 PSSSCR

-767 AQWVSERSKARRT
+767 AQWVSERSKARVT

-820 DPRALARFIEL
+820 DPRALAKFIDL

-837 AVSTNI
+837 AVSMNI

-855 VVLLGWEIKLW
+855 VVLLGWEIKLAA
-866 SGVALHEASALIVIL
+866 GVALHEASALIVIL

-895 TIVDLARDLRN
+895 TLVDLVRDLRD

-916 GSSDKDSSAT
+916 GGSGKDQSAT

>member
-1 MNHHVQ
+1 
-7 AGPLDGLFMD
+7 MD

-40 EAPVLPSMPKLSSL
+40 EAPVLPSMPKLPSL
-54 KLPSF
+54 KMPNF
-59 LRSKAN
+59 LRSKAS
-65 KKPEPKP
+65 KKPELKS
-72 ESAIEAVAESAVGV
+72 ESAIEAVAESAAGV
-86 LDADL
+86 PDADL

-119 SRLPGI
+119 SRLPGV

-162 KEDWFSVVGL
+162 EEDWVSVVGL
-172 TPREVAARLGIE
+172 TPREVAIRLGIE

-208 ELQRLWMGDMSLRAL
+208 ELQRLWLSDMSLRAL
-223 SEQRLDK
+223 SAQRLDK
-230 ILGSDYSLVS
+230 VLGSDYSLVP

-260 PLIFGVIAI
+260 PLILGVIAI
-269 EQIHAVPDLMAAL
+269 EQIHAIPDWVAML
-282 IGVLGVLF
+282 IGIFGVLF
-290 TGYQMFQ
+290 AGYQMFQ
-297 EALASIQN
+297 EAIASIQN

-370 SRPAE
+370 SKPAE
-375 SEGRSLNVMQSSS
+375 SEGRTLNVTQSSS
-388 RSLTKANCHDEEL
+388 RSLTMAHCHDEEL

-420 VPVDGIIAEG
+420 VPIDGTIIEG
-430 TGSIDRAP
+430 SGSIDRAP

-445 VSVKHGDM
+445 ISVKAGDL
-453 VEAGLVLVRGPLV
+453 VEAGLVLVRGPIV
-466 IRAQASGDDTRLS
+466 IRAQAGGDDTRLS

-496 SSIESF
+496 SAIESF
-502 TAIWVPLVMIG
+502 TAIWVPLVIIG
-513 APVIGFLVA
+513 APAIGFLVA

-590 SGQPRMTGLFV
+590 SGQPRMTGMFV
-601 SEEENEYR
+601 SEEENEHR

-620 SNHPYARSI
+620 SNHPYAKSI
-629 IALAEERS
+629 LALTEERS
-637 LKASNVTDLTDGDA
+637 LKASNVIDLTDGDA

-698 AIDRRAVAAFGF
+698 AIDGRAVAAFGF
-710 AHDDAREGVDELIAA
+710 AHDDAREGVEELIAA

-753 SSSSCR
+753 PSASCR

-820 DPRALARFIEL
+820 DPRALARFIDL

-850 MLLVC
+850 LLLVG
-855 VVLLGWEIKLW
+855 VVLLGWEINLAA
-866 SGVALHEASALIVIL
+866 GVALHEASALIVIL

-895 TIVDLARDLRN
+895 TIVDLVRDLRN
-906 DLMEALRVAI
+906 DLVEALRVAI
-916 GSSDKDSSAT
+916 GGSDKDSSAT

>member
-1 MNHHVQ
+1 
-7 AGPLDGLFMD
+7 MD
-17 EEREEFLIL
+17 EEGEDFLIL
-26 DDDEEEASV
+26 DDDEEETPV

-40 EAPVLPSMPKLSSL
+40 ETPVLPSMPKLPSL
-54 KLPSF
+54 RMPGF
-59 LRSKAN
+59 LRRKA
-65 KKPEPKP
+65 KEKPEPEP
-72 ESAIEAVAESAVGV
+72 EPEIEAVAESATGV

-91 AADGVHEFEWGIR
+91 AADGVHEFEWAIR

-139 SLDVG
+139 SLDIG
-144 KGQVSRAS
+144 RGQVSRAS

-162 KEDWFSVVGL
+162 DVEWLGVVGL

-201 RLDDGKI
+201 SLDDGRI
-208 ELQRLWMGDMSLRAL
+208 ELQRLWLGDTALRAV
-223 SEQRLDK
+223 SEQRMEA
-230 ILGSDYSLVS
+230 ILGPGFTLSP

-260 PLIFGVIAI
+260 PLILGVIAV
-269 EQIHAVPDLMAAL
+269 ERIHAVPDVLATV
-282 IGVLGVLF
+282 IGIFGVLF
-290 TGYQMFQ
+290 AGYQMFQ
-297 EALASIQN
+297 EAFASIQN

-356 GGLDRLPRRARLLE
+356 GGLDRLPRRARLLDSKPE
-370 SRPAE
+370 
-375 SEGRSLNVMQSSS
+375 EGETRTLNVLQPETRSLVV
-388 RSLTKANCHDEEL
+388 ANCHDEEL

-420 VPVDGIIAEG
+420 VPVDGVVVEG
-430 TGSIDRAP
+430 TGSIDKAP
-438 LTGEPMP
+438 LTGEPIPIP
-445 VSVKHGDM
+445 VNPDDF

-466 IRAQASGDDTRLS
+466 IRAQAGGDDTRLS

-496 SSIESF
+496 SAIESF

-513 APVIGFLVA
+513 APVIGYLVYGA
-522 GTTSEAIMYT
+522 TSQAVLTT

-555 LSAASASGLV
+555 LSAASSSGLV

-601 SEEENEYR
+601 SEEENELR
-609 ALQIAAGLEQR
+609 VLQIAAGLEQR

-629 IALAEERS
+629 LALAQERS
-637 LKASNVTDLTDGDA
+637 LKPSNVTGLADGDA
-651 GVSGKLR
+651 GVSGTLR
-658 GQEVMLGRADWLLE
+658 GQQVMLGRADWLMDR
-672 HGVEIPLDVDSA
+672 GVEIPLDVDSA

-698 AIDRRAVAAFGF
+698 AIEGRAVAAFGF
-710 AHDDAREGVDELIAA
+710 AHDDAREGVDALISA
-725 LRANNVTVEILS
+725 LRENDVTVEILS

-747 AKPLGI
+747 AQRLGI
-753 SSSSCR
+753 PSSSCR

-767 AQWVSERSKARRT
+767 AQWVSERSKARVT

-820 DPRALARFIEL
+820 DPRALAKFIDL

-837 AVSTNI
+837 AVSMNI

-855 VVLLGWEIKLW
+855 VVLLGWEIKLAA
-866 SGVALHEASALIVIL
+866 GVALHEASALIVIL

-895 TIVDLARDLRN
+895 TLVDLVRDLRD

-916 GSSDKDSSAT
+916 GGSGKDQSAT

>member
-1 MNHHVQ
+1 
-7 AGPLDGLFMD
+7 
-17 EEREEFLIL
+17 
-26 DDDEEEASV
+26 
-35 SKKPE
+35 
-40 EAPVLPSMPKLSSL
+40 
-54 KLPSF
+54 
-59 LRSKAN
+59 
-65 KKPEPKP
+65 
-72 ESAIEAVAESAVGV
+72 
-86 LDADL
+86 
-91 AADGVHEFEWGIR
+91 
-104 GMDCPDCAMKATRAV
+104 
-119 SRLPGI
+119 
-125 EQCRVSATEGSVRL
+125 
-139 SLDVG
+139 
-144 KGQVSRAS
+144 
-152 SVLENLGHSP
+152 
-162 KEDWFSVVGL
+162 
-172 TPREVAARLGIE
+172 
-184 RRALRSSLM
+184 
-193 DIPGVLNV
+193 
-201 RLDDGKI
+201 
-208 ELQRLWMGDMSLRAL
+208 
-223 SEQRLDK
+223 
-230 ILGSDYSLVS
+230 
-240 SKSSKLR
+240 
-247 PDQIRLLGAAMTV
+247 MTV
-260 PLIFGVIAI
+260 PLILGVIAI
-269 EQIHAVPDLMAAL
+269 EQIPAIPNIMAAM
-282 IGVLGVLF
+282 IAIFGVLF
-290 TGYQMFQ
+290 AGYQMFQ
-297 EALASIQN
+297 EAFASIQN

-336 VGFAA
+336 VGFAS
-341 HLEERALFRARESMQ
+341 HLENRALFRARESMQ

-375 SEGRSLNVMQSSS
+375 SEGRSLNVMQSSP
-388 RSLTKANCHDEEL
+388 RTLTVADCHDEEL
-401 TPVEAIEPGD
+401 TPVEAVEPGD

-420 VPVDGIIAEG
+420 VPVDGIIVEG
-430 TGSIDRAP
+430 SGSIDRAP
-438 LTGEPMP
+438 LTGEPLP
-445 VSVKHGDM
+445 IAVNPGDL

-466 IRAQASGDDTRLS
+466 IRAQAGGDDTRLS

-496 SSIESF
+496 SAIESF
-502 TAIWVPLVMIG
+502 TAIWIPLVMIG
-513 APVIGFLVA
+513 SPAIGYLVYGA
-522 GTTSEAIMYT
+522 TSQAVLTT

-555 LSAASASGLV
+555 LSAASAFGLV

-601 SEEENEYR
+601 SEEENEHR

-637 LKASNVTDLTDGDA
+637 LRASNVTDLTDGDA
-651 GVSGKLR
+651 GVSGRLR

-672 HGVEIPLDVDSA
+672 RGVEIPLDVDSA
-684 LAGSRKAGH
+684 LAGTRRAGH
-693 GSSVL
+693 GASVL
-698 AIDRRAVAAFGF
+698 AIDGRAVAAFGF
-710 AHDDAREGVDELIAA
+710 AHDDSREGVDELIAA
-725 LRANNVTVEILS
+725 LRENNVTVEILS

-747 AKPLGI
+747 GERLGI
-753 SSSSCR
+753 PSASCR

-780 LMAGDG
+780 MMAGDG

-820 DPRALARFIEL
+820 DPRALARFIDL

-855 VVLLGWEIKLW
+855 GVLLGWDIKLW
-866 SGVALHEASALIVIL
+866 SGLALHEASALIVIL

-895 TIVDLARDLRN
+895 TIVDLSRDLRN
-906 DLMEALRVAI
+906 DLVEALKVAI
-916 GSSDKDSSAT
+916 GGSDKDSSAT

>member
-1 MNHHVQ
+1 
-7 AGPLDGLFMD
+7 MD
-17 EEREEFLIL
+17 EEGEDFLIL
-26 DDDEEEASV
+26 DDDEDETPV

-40 EAPVLPSMPKLSSL
+40 ETPVLPSMPKLPSL
-54 KLPSF
+54 RMPDF
-59 LRSKAN
+59 LRRKT
-65 KKPEPKP
+65 KEKPEPEP
-72 ESAIEAVAESAVGV
+72 EPEIEAVAESATGV

-91 AADGVHEFEWGIR
+91 AADGVHEFEWAIR

-139 SLDVG
+139 SLDIG
-144 KGQVSRAS
+144 RGQVSRAS

-162 KEDWFSVVGL
+162 DVEWLGVVGM

-193 DIPGVLNV
+193 DIPGILNV
-201 RLDDGKI
+201 SLDDGRI
-208 ELQRLWMGDMSLRAL
+208 ELQRLWLVDTALRAV
-223 SEQRLDK
+223 SEQRMEA
-230 ILGSDYSLVS
+230 ILGPGFTLSP

-260 PLIFGVIAI
+260 PLILGVIAV
-269 EQIHAVPDLMAAL
+269 ERIHAVPDVLAVV
-282 IGVLGVLF
+282 IGAFGVLF
-290 TGYQMFQ
+290 AGYQMFQ
-297 EALASIQN
+297 EAFASIQN

-356 GGLDRLPRRARLLE
+356 GGLDRLPRRARLLDSKPE
-370 SRPAE
+370 
-375 SEGRSLNVMQSSS
+375 EGETRTLNVLQPETRSLVV
-388 RSLTKANCHDEEL
+388 ANCHDEEL
-401 TPVEAIEPGD
+401 PPVEAIEPGD

-420 VPVDGIIAEG
+420 VPVDGVVVEG
-430 TGSIDRAP
+430 TGSIDKAP
-438 LTGEPMP
+438 LTGEPIPIP
-445 VSVKHGDM
+445 VNPDDF

-466 IRAQASGDDTRLS
+466 IRAQAGGDDTRLS

-484 VRQYRDQPTRTQ
+484 VRRYRDQPTRTQ
-496 SSIESF
+496 SAIESF

-513 APVIGFLVA
+513 APAIGFLVA
-522 GTTSEAIMYT
+522 GTTSEAILVT

-555 LSAASASGLV
+555 LSAASSSGLV

-601 SEEENEYR
+601 SEEENELR

-629 IALAEERS
+629 LALAQERS
-637 LKASNVTDLTDGDA
+637 LKPSNVTGLADGDA
-651 GVSGKLR
+651 GVSGTLR
-658 GQEVMLGRADWLLE
+658 GQQVMLGRADWLMDR
-672 HGVEIPLDVDSA
+672 GVEIPLDVDSA

-698 AIDRRAVAAFGF
+698 AIDGRAVAAFGF
-710 AHDDAREGVDELIAA
+710 AHDDAREGVDALISA
-725 LRANNVTVEILS
+725 LRENNVTVEILS
-737 GDEQASVEAF
+737 GDEQASVEAV
-747 AKPLGI
+747 AQRLGI
-753 SSSSCR
+753 PSSSCR

-786 FNDAGALAA
+786 FNDA
-795 ADVGVAVGSGEQVNL
+795 DVGCGEQVNL

-820 DPRALARFIEL
+820 DPRALAKFIDL

-837 AVSTNI
+837 AVSMNI

-855 VVLLGWEIKLW
+855 VVLLGWEIKLAA
-866 SGVALHEASALIVIL
+866 GVALHEASALIVIL

-895 TIVDLARDLRN
+895 TLVDLVRDLRD

-916 GSSDKDSSAT
+916 GGPDKDQSAT

>member
-7 AGPLDGLFMD
+7 AGLLDGLFMD

-26 DDDEEEASV
+26 DDDEDEAPV
-35 SKKPE
+35 SKKSE
-40 EAPVLPSMPKLSSL
+40 EATVLPSMPKLSSL
-54 KLPSF
+54 KMPSF
-59 LRSKAN
+59 LRSKAS
-65 KKPEPKP
+65 KKPESKP

-91 AADGVHEFEWGIR
+91 AADGVHEFEWDIR

-162 KEDWFSVVGL
+162 KGDWVSVVGL

-269 EQIHAVPDLMAAL
+269 EQSPAIPDMMAVL

-297 EALASIQN
+297 EAFASIQN

-370 SRPAE
+370 SRPVE
-375 SEGRSLNVMQSSS
+375 SEGRSLNVTQSSS
-388 RSLTKANCHDEEL
+388 RSLTMANCHEDEL

-513 APVIGFLVA
+513 APVIGLLVA
-522 GTTSEAIMYT
+522 DTTSEAIMTT

-609 ALQIAAGLEQR
+609 VLQIAAGLEQR

-837 AVSTNI
+837 AVSSNI

-850 MLLVC
+850 FLLVGG
-855 VVLLGWEIKLW
+855 VLLGWNIKLW

-906 DLMEALRVAI
+906 DFVEALRVAI
-916 GSSDKDSSAT
+916 GASDKDSSAT

>member
-1 MNHHVQ
+1 
-7 AGPLDGLFMD
+7 MD
-17 EEREEFLIL
+17 EEGEDFLIL
-26 DDDEEEASV
+26 DDDEEETPV

-40 EAPVLPSMPKLSSL
+40 ETPVLPSMPKLPSL
-54 KLPSF
+54 RMPGF
-59 LRSKAN
+59 LRRKA
-65 KKPEPKP
+65 KEKPEPEP
-72 ESAIEAVAESAVGV
+72 EPEIEAVAESATGV

-91 AADGVHEFEWGIR
+91 AADGVHEFEWAIR

-139 SLDVG
+139 SLDIG
-144 KGQVSRAS
+144 RGQVSRAS

-162 KEDWFSVVGL
+162 DVEWLGVVGL

-193 DIPGVLNV
+193 DIPGILNV
-201 RLDDGKI
+201 SLDDGRI
-208 ELQRLWMGDMSLRAL
+208 ELQRLWLVDTALRAV
-223 SEQRLDK
+223 SEQRMEA
-230 ILGSDYSLVS
+230 ILGPGFTLSP

-260 PLIFGVIAI
+260 PLILGVIAV
-269 EQIHAVPDLMAAL
+269 ERIHAVPDVLAAV
-282 IGVLGVLF
+282 IGAFGVLF
-290 TGYQMFQ
+290 AGYQMFQ
-297 EALASIQN
+297 EAFASIQN

-341 HLEERALFRARESMQ
+341 HLEDRALLRARESMQ
-356 GGLDRLPRRARLLE
+356 GGLDRLPRRARLLDSKPE
-370 SRPAE
+370 
-375 SEGRSLNVMQSSS
+375 EGETRTLNVLQPETRSLVV
-388 RSLTKANCHDEEL
+388 ANCHDEEL

-420 VPVDGIIAEG
+420 VPVDGVVVEG
-430 TGSIDRAP
+430 TGSIDKAP
-438 LTGEPMP
+438 LTGEPIPIP
-445 VSVKHGDM
+445 VNPDDF

-466 IRAQASGDDTRLS
+466 IRAQAGGDDTRLS

-496 SSIESF
+496 SAIESF

-513 APVIGFLVA
+513 APVIGYLVYGA
-522 GTTSEAIMYT
+522 TSQAVLTT

-555 LSAASASGLV
+555 LSAASSSGLV

-601 SEEENEYR
+601 SEEENELR
-609 ALQIAAGLEQR
+609 VLQIAAGLEQR

-629 IALAEERS
+629 LALAQERS
-637 LKASNVTDLTDGDA
+637 LKPSNVTGLADGDA
-651 GVSGKLR
+651 GVSGTLR
-658 GQEVMLGRADWLLE
+658 GQQVMLGRADWLMDR
-672 HGVEIPLDVDSA
+672 GVEIPLDVDSA

-698 AIDRRAVAAFGF
+698 AIEGRAVAAFGF
-710 AHDDAREGVDELIAA
+710 AHDDAREGVDALISA
-725 LRANNVTVEILS
+725 LRENDVTVEILS

-747 AKPLGI
+747 AQRLGI
-753 SSSSCR
+753 PSSSCR

-767 AQWVSERSKARRT
+767 AQWVSERSKARVT

-820 DPRALARFIEL
+820 DPRALAKFIDL

-837 AVSTNI
+837 AVSMNI

-855 VVLLGWEIKLW
+855 VVLLGWEIKLAA
-866 SGVALHEASALIVIL
+866 GVALHEASALIVIL

-895 TIVDLARDLRN
+895 TLVDLVRDLRD

-916 GSSDKDSSAT
+916 GGSGKDQSAT

>member
-1 MNHHVQ
+1 
-7 AGPLDGLFMD
+7 
-17 EEREEFLIL
+17 
-26 DDDEEEASV
+26 
-35 SKKPE
+35 
-40 EAPVLPSMPKLSSL
+40 
-54 KLPSF
+54 
-59 LRSKAN
+59 
-65 KKPEPKP
+65 
-72 ESAIEAVAESAVGV
+72 
-86 LDADL
+86 
-91 AADGVHEFEWGIR
+91 
-104 GMDCPDCAMKATRAV
+104 
-119 SRLPGI
+119 
-125 EQCRVSATEGSVRL
+125 
-139 SLDVG
+139 
-144 KGQVSRAS
+144 
-152 SVLENLGHSP
+152 
-162 KEDWFSVVGL
+162 
-172 TPREVAARLGIE
+172 
-184 RRALRSSLM
+184 M

-208 ELQRLWMGDMSLRAL
+208 ELQRLWLSDMSLRAL

-230 ILGSDYSLVS
+230 ILGLDYTLVP

-269 EQIHAVPDLMAAL
+269 EQIHAVPDMMAAL
-282 IGVLGVLF
+282 IGVFGVLF
-290 TGYQMFQ
+290 AGYQMFH

-311 ILTSLAVFGAVYLQE
+311 ILTSLAVFGAVYLHE

-388 RSLTKANCHDEEL
+388 RSLTMANCHDEEL
-401 TPVEAIEPGD
+401 TPIEAIEPGD

-445 VSVKHGDM
+445 VSVKPGDL

-466 IRAQASGDDTRLS
+466 IRAQAGGDDTRLS

-522 GTTSEAIMYT
+522 GTTSEAILVT

-609 ALQIAAGLEQR
+609 TLQIAAGLEQR

-753 SSSSCR
+753 PSSSCR

-855 VVLLGWEIKLW
+855 VVLLGWEIKLAA
-866 SGVALHEASALIVIL
+866 GVALHEASALIVIL

-906 DLMEALRVAI
+906 DLVEALRVAI
-916 GSSDKDSSAT
+916 GGSDKDSSAT